1 VQITRN
7 LGGGV
12 LSPILTSFL
21 AYNSG
26 LTRLESNLDLT
37 TISSG
42 DYIVQVKGEL
52 PSNQFASTQ
61 FNLRLIKCT
70 EAIITTNMVG
80 LQTSYTFDMTVE

>member
-52 PSNQFASTQ
+52 PSNQFASTH